1 MSEYLV
7 VRLAGDPD
15 RVTWVVLSEQGHRL
29 NQTVTGSLTTAA
41 HQAAHRK
48 VLLLVPGLDA
58 VTTRVTLPVK
68 RQSRIEKMLP
78 YTLED
83 SVAEDVDSLLFAAG
97 PNRDDGEIP
106 VAIVARDLIDA
117 WLADC
122 AAAGLTVDAIF
133 VDAQG
138 VPDNPGYLTL
148 LLEDRKVY
156 CRLPDDEAFVFEDI
170 QLEELF
176 EMLGTK
182 ADTGAALDNIVVYG
196 DNAGCAHRD
205 DELKELRERV
215 ATLDVNVLSDGLLPR
230 LAATLITQP
239 GCNLLQGP
247 YRVKSDWAELARPW
261 RTPGLLI
268 LALVIVAGVVQAGNN
283 FRLSRQD
290 QSLTSVLETSCQQAF
305 AVNRLPACEAEIRQ
319 RLALTDATENT
330 SNQRAF
336 LDTLLAVARARDNQ
350 TVLQAMQF
358 RDGASTLRV
367 TAPDV
372 PSLDRFAQSL
382 GNGGQY
388 RVEIQ
393 SANPGEDGVEGR
405 LRIAE
410 ESP

>member
-1 MSEYLV
+1 
-7 VRLAGDPD
+7 
-15 RVTWVVLSEQGHRL
+15 
-29 NQTVTGSLTTAA
+29 
-41 HQAAHRK
+41 
-48 VLLLVPGLDA
+48 
-58 VTTRVTLPVK
+58 
-68 RQSRIEKMLP
+68 
-78 YTLED
+78 
-83 SVAEDVDSLLFAAG
+83 
-97 PNRDDGEIP
+97 
-106 VAIVARDLIDA
+106 
-117 WLADC
+117 
-122 AAAGLTVDAIF
+122 
-133 VDAQG
+133 
-138 VPDNPGYLTL
+138 
-148 LLEDRKVY
+148 
-156 CRLPDDEAFVFEDI
+156 
-170 QLEELF
+170 
-176 EMLGTK
+176 
-182 ADTGAALDNIVVYG
+182 
-196 DNAGCAHRD
+196 
-205 DELKELRERV
+205 
-215 ATLDVNVLSDGLLPR
+215 
-230 LAATLITQP
+230 
-239 GCNLLQGP
+239 
-247 YRVKSDWAELARPW
+247 
-261 RTPGLLI
+261 
-268 LALVIVAGVVQAGNN
+268 VIVAGVVQAGNN